1 MATKKQKREAAEA
14 KRKAFEE
21 QERRDG
27 LAAQEIDHE
36 RRRIEDERTR
46 GEMREINARHQ
57 EILEKAYR
65 ASNLQRMEN

>member
-21 QERRDG
+21 QERHDG
-27 LAAQEIDHE
+27 LEAQKIDLE
-36 RRRIEDERTR
+36 QRRLLEERTR
-46 GEMREINARHQ
+46 DEMREINARHE

-65 ASNLQRMEN
+65 AGSLQRMEN

>member
-27 LAAQEIDHE
+27 LEAQKIDRE
-36 RRRIEDERTR
+36 QRSLLEERTR
-46 GEMREINARHQ
+46 DEMREINARHE

-65 ASNLQRMEN
+65 ASSLQRMEN